1 MATLL
6 IFLGLGLL
14 AIEVAVLGFSVM
26 ILFFIGLGCLATG
39 LLILIGLIPASL
51 AGAMLGTGILSL
63 IAAVGLWK
71 PLKRMQDSTQRKAVT
86 SDLIGYEFDL
96 ESAVSAEQPGTVQFS
111 GISWQVVAHSKLD
124 AGSRVKVIATD
135 VGKLTVAPA

>member
-26 ILFFIGLGCLATG
+26 ILFFIGLGCLAAG
-39 LLILIGLIPASL
+39 LLMLTGLIPATL

-63 IAAVGLWK
+63 LAAVGLWK
-71 PLKRMQDSTQRKAVT
+71 PLKRMQDSTQKKAVT

-96 ESAVSAEQPGTVQFS
+96 ESAVSADQPGAVQFS
-111 GISWQVVAHSKLD
+111 GITWQVVAETQLD

-135 VGKLTVAPA
+135 VGKLTVAPV